1 MFNFL
6 YLTHSNL
13 FFMNLLQ
20 EVISSLTKE
29 ESRFFK
35 LYAERTNSTKERK
48 DLMLFD
54 QLRKSDITEE
64 KLVNIL
70 SYGNSKNAYYRLKN
84 RLLFDISKSLVLQHL
99 NNEEDVLIL
108 HNLLLFRIFRQKQ
121 KNRVAEVFLK
131 KAEKKQK
138 KMKPMSY
145 STSFTMNSSS
155 FHRT

>member
-48 DLMLFD
+48 DLVLFD

-64 KLVNIL
+64 KLVNRL

-131 KAEKKQK
+131 KSRKKQK
-138 KMKPMSY
+138 KMKRMSY

>member
-6 YLTHSNL
+6 YLTRSNL

-48 DLMLFD
+48 DLILFD

-64 KLVNIL
+64 KLVNRL

-131 KAEKKQK
+131 SRKKSRK
-138 KMKPMSY
+138 K
-145 STSFTMNSSS
+145 
-155 FHRT
+155 